1 MSGSVTHEASGIEY
15 GSFENPNVVNLDKT
29 KTTEL
34 IDVQYENVLRKI
46 KAMMANAVSV
56 SITTDAASMHT
67 GDSYIAVTAH
77 WLDAQWNM
85 MSCVL
90 DVSISNEEIS
100 SIVKDIVNTEFML
113 ENRLD
118 AIATDQ
124 GANCVAAIRQ
134 LIEEG
139 VTEEQ
144 KHITHVLAES
154 KYAHLVPSPE
164 QWLAA
169 EKLCALLKPFQIA
182 TDFLQGEKY
191 PTLGCVSR
199 YITTLV
205 GGLQGTMPPVHWQL
219 GTRWNNLPKI
229 VLVARA
235 SKLVRCFIL
244 QDMLQR
250 WDSADL
256 LLGMGAITHPGHKS
270 LSWLNCT
277 NRQTII
283 SQLQTEMMN
292 ITEENEEDEADEPP
306 AKKAAVTQQEEEFD
320 ILFGHKDECPG
331 EVIRSTHDHIEDEFL
346 RYLKEAESDP
356 MDWWRKHE
364 SYFPQVAKLARKY
377 LAIPAST
384 APSERVFSTAK
395 NILQKKRWSL
405 LAERLGKCIFLRH
418 NAKWF

>member
-1 MSGSVTHEASGIEY
+1 MLPHRRS
-15 GSFENPNVVNLDKT
+15 LK
-29 KTTEL
+29 L
-34 IDVQYENVLRKI
+34 IKDICTR
-46 KAMMANAVSV
+46 
-56 SITTDAASMHT
+56 
-67 GDSYIAVTAH
+67 
-77 WLDAQWNM
+77 WN
-85 MSCVL
+85 STLQRCVL
-90 DVSISNEEIS
+90 
-100 SIVKDIVNTEFML
+100 L
-113 ENRLD
+113 
-118 AIATDQ
+118 
-124 GANCVAAIRQ
+124 
-134 LIEEG
+134 
-139 VTEEQ
+139 Q

-384 APSERVFSTAK
+384 ALSERVFSTAK